1 MHQLELVFRI
11 SELLCYTL
19 EKQFGK
25 PDLEY
30 VGIALYME
38 GIVKLLSCRAKQLGR
53 GPKELPPFLP
63 LNLRMKI
70 FSTFLVNQ

>member
-1 MHQLELVFRI
+1 MLA
-11 SELLCYTL
+11 YTL

-38 GIVKLLSCRAKQLGR
+38 GILKLLTFRSKQLGR
-53 GPKELPPFLP
+53 GPKELPPFIP
-63 LNLRMKI
+63 MNIRIKI